1 MYAILL
7 VLQGEKAA
15 FHGPWCW
22 TVTFTKPS
30 SQKGL
35 ESMLSLTPNT
45 SIFPPH
51 CYSGTAAQRTPNV
64 SELGRYRTTL
74 ASVLFTAR
82 NHQGSLKP
90 CIQNCTPAV
99 SALTVGNAQPLPLP
113 SPSISLVIAAVCVA
127 NFTYL
132 KLLTFVLD
140 AVAVHSCAWIKN
152 CVCMHRLSLRCL
164 SLHL

>member
-1 MYAILL
+1 MQSFLFRRGKRQHFMVPDVA
-7 VLQGEKAA
+7 
-15 FHGPWCW
+15 
-22 TVTFTKPS
+22 FTKPS

-99 SALTVGNAQPLPLP
+99 SALTVGNEQPLPLP

-140 AVAVHSCAWIKN
+140 AVAVHSCAWIKS
-152 CVCMHRLSLRCL
+152 CVCMHCLSLRCL